1 MADYV
6 MNSLTRAAQNQLN
19 TYESEFKLV
28 LNGNEQITSFPLLW
42 KRLVLV
48 PSLDSKTTDTNL
60 RKSIRAMPTKIHEMS
75 IPDWNTLF
83 KSYMTQLEARGSTLT
98 MLSLLFLTATRRL
111 VIIASRTTSRVRR
124 SRSMTEKAT

>member
-6 MNSLTRAAQNQLN
+6 MNSLMRAARNQLN

-28 LNGNEQITSFPLLW
+28 LNGNEQITSLPLSLW

-60 RKSIRAMPTKIHEMS
+60 RKSIQAMPTKIHEMS

-83 KSYMTQLEARGSTLT
+83 KSYMTQLKACGSTIT
-98 MLSLLFLTATRRL
+98 
-111 VIIASRTTSRVRR
+111 VILDG
-124 SRSMTEKAT
+124 